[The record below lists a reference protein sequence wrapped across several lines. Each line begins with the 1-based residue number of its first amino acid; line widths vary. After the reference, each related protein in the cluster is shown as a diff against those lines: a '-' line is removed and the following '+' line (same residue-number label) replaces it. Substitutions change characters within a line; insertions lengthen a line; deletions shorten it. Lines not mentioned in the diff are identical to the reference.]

1 MINIRKGTHSE
12 LEKYY
17 TLMQMDFDS
26 EELFSKLTIHKGM
39 MNGNL
44 EFLVFFD
51 EASGMD
57 VGYALTAVKSL
68 YGYVLLKYM
77 GIMPWCRDQG
87 VGVQSMRLINKRY
100 ADRQG
105 IIAELTE
112 FDDPDPDRMKKLRKF
127 FNRFGYTEIE
137 SRFEISGVKDNLYVK
152 PIKGKAEIKP
162 VAHRIIIDFY
172 SRLLNTAAM
181 NKMLSIEPC
190 K

>member
-1 MINIRKGTHSE
+1 MLNIRKGTHSE

-17 TLMQMDFDS
+17 TLMEMDFDS

-39 MNGNL
+39 MTGTL
-44 EFLVFFD
+44 EFLVVYD
-51 EASGMD
+51 EASGID
-57 VGYALTAVKSL
+57 AGYVITAVKSM

-87 VGVQSMRLINKRY
+87 IGVQTMRLINKRY

-127 FNRFGYTEIE
+127 FNRFGYAEIE
-137 SRFEISGVKDNLYVK
+137 SDFTVSGVKDNIYLK
-152 PIKGKAEIKP
+152 QLKGKTDIKP
-162 VAHRIIIDFY
+162 VLHRIIIDFY
-172 SRLLNTAAM
+172 SRILSPAAM
-181 NKMLSIEPC
+181 NKMIKIEAN